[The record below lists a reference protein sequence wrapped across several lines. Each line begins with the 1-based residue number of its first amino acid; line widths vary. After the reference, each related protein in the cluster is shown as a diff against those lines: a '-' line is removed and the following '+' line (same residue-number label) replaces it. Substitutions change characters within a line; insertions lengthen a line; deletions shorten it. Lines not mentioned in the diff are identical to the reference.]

1 MLAFP
6 LYKQLIGWQFVTPA
20 LKADCIRAVHICY
33 SEMPWKA
40 APAALCEIF
49 LACSRYKLSAVKG
62 ACGSSMHTRTA
73 STAGRYRLTTV
84 LTCKRWCYT
93 VLILV
98 ISSHVI
104 VTGFGEAEGEA
115 REKLGAS
122 KCGRKHQGLVGFA
135 LMIRDVALSIGK
147 TRRDSE

>member
-1 MLAFP
+1 
-6 LYKQLIGWQFVTPA
+6 
-20 LKADCIRAVHICY
+20 
-33 SEMPWKA
+33 MPWKA

-62 ACGSSMHTRTA
+62 ACGSSMHTQTA
-73 STAGRYRLTTV
+73 STAGRYRLIAV

-98 ISSHVI
+98 ISSHVN
-104 VTGFGEAEGEA
+104 VTGLGEAEGEA

-122 KCGRKHQGLVGFA
+122 KCGRGRKHQGLVGFA

-147 TRRDSE
+147 TRRGSE